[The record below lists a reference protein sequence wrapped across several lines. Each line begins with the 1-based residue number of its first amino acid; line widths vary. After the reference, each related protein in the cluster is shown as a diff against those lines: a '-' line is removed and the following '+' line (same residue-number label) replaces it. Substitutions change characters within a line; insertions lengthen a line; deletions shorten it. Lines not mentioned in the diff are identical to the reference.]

1 MLLSSSMLSL
11 AVIGSEQVWM
21 TASMRVALWAAA
33 SDSSAAPLSI
43 SWPLLII
50 SAIGI
55 LVFTFGLGYV
65 LGKRTSKQVRHA
77 VPSDTAAEL
86 QRAIE
91 PAERQRMLELLREI
105 GTWSNE
111 YSGQLSEYQN
121 ELGELSRSVQ
131 QNSGSDPKIGDT
143 SERITMLLQ
152 QFMQNSG
159 QLQQRLDAAE
169 FQLEQKTRQIE
180 CYLNEARTD
189 SLTGL
194 FNRRAFDQRL
204 EELFR
209 NYRRG
214 GRSFVVALI
223 DIDHFKMVNDTHG
236 HQTGDAA
243 LQAISNLLK
252 QCLSETLMVSRFG
265 GEEFAVIMDGPLLSA
280 ARQLDT
286 IRRSLCQRGLELEK
300 MKLTTSMSVGLSE
313 PMDDASASSV
323 VRRADEALYAAKNF
337 GRNRVYY
344 HDGREPTLVGSP
356 ETARNL

>member
-1 MLLSSSMLSL
+1 MLLSHVTVSEL
-11 AVIGSEQVWM
+11 AHV
-21 TASMRVALWAAA
+21 TAPARFNGLLADDADLVV
-33 SDSSAAPLSI
+33 

-50 SAIGI
+50 SATGI
-55 LVFTFGLGYV
+55 LLFSFALGFV
-65 LGKRTSKQVRHA
+65 LGQRKKPENVL
-77 VPSDTAAEL
+77 PIDSDTPEDL
-86 QRAIE
+86 KQAIA
-91 PAERQRMLELLREI
+91 PAERKRMMELLREL

-111 YSGQLSEYQN
+111 YSDQISEYQS
-121 ELGELSRSVQ
+121 ELGALSRHVQ
-131 QNSGSDPKIGDT
+131 ENCAQQSSATDPKIGET
-143 SERITMLLQ
+143 SQRITSLLQ

-223 DIDHFKMVNDTHG
+223 DIDHFKTINDTHG
-236 HQTGDAA
+236 HQMGDLA

-252 QCLSETLMVSRFG
+252 QCLSDSMMVARFG
-265 GEEFAVIMDGPLLSA
+265 GEEFAIIMDGPLLSA
-280 ARQLDT
+280 GQQLDA
-286 IRRSLCQRGLELEK
+286 IRRSLTARGLELEK
-300 MKLTTSMSVGLSE
+300 IKLTNTMSAGLSE
-313 PMDDASASSV
+313 PMDDVSASSV

-337 GRNRVYY
+337 GRDRVYY
-344 HDGREPTLVGSP
+344 HDGREPALIGSP
-356 ETARNL
+356 ETARSS

>member
-1 MLLSSSMLSL
+1 MLLLPVIVSEHVWAASLIGDSSSP
-11 AVIGSEQVWM
+11 VV
-21 TASMRVALWAAA
+21 
-33 SDSSAAPLSI
+33 
-43 SWPLLII
+43 SWPLLIV

-55 LVFTFGLGYV
+55 IVFTFAFGFLLGRRSKANSN
-65 LGKRTSKQVRHA
+65 GEPTSPA
-77 VPSDTAAEL
+77 TSTAEL

-91 PAERQRMLELLREI
+91 PSERRRMLELLREI

-111 YSGQLSEYQN
+111 YSGQISEYQQ
-121 ELGELSRSVQ
+121 ELGELSRNMLQ
-131 QNSGSDPKIGDT
+131 GSPGDPKIGDT
-143 SERITMLLQ
+143 SDRITSLLQ

-159 QLQQRLDAAE
+159 QLRQRLDAAE

-209 NYRRG
+209 NHRRG
-214 GRSFVVALI
+214 GRSFVIALI
-223 DIDHFKMVNDTHG
+223 DIDHFKTVNDTHG
-236 HQTGDAA
+236 HQVGDLA

-252 QCLSETLMVSRFG
+252 QCLSETLMVARFG

-280 ARQLDT
+280 GRQLDA
-286 IRRSLCQRGLELEK
+286 IRRSLDSRGLELEST
-300 MKLTTSMSVGLSE
+300 KLTTTMSVGLSE
-313 PMDDASASSV
+313 PMDDVSASSV

-344 HDGREPTLVGSP
+344 HDGREPALVGSP
-356 ETARNL
+356 ETARS